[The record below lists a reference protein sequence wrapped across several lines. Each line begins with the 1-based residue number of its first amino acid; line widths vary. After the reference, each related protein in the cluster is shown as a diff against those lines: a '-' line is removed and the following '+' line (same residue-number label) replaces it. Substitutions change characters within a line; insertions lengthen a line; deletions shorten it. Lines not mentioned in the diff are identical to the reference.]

1 MEKLVL
7 TGLFPEEITERL
19 SIPQSFRGKQIF
31 KWISSHAT
39 DFSQMTNLSKEFRE
53 ELEQKA
59 VIRSSKVNLVLKDP
73 DGTVKLQIK
82 LFDGLHRNC
91 SSDRQKRTENRMCF
105 LSGRL
110 CNEVRILSD
119 RNSGTCKKPYCR
131 RNHRRVYVS

>member
-82 LFDGLHRNC
+82 LFDGLFIE
-91 SSDRQKRTENRMCF
+91 TVL
-105 LSGRL
+105 LSGLTQASSCLHRKVQSPD
-110 CNEVRILSD
+110 E
-119 RNSGTCKKPYCR
+119 R
-131 RNHRRVYVS
+131 RNIILIFDHN